1 MKKAL
6 KKLDN
11 KGFTLVELIIV
22 IAIIAV
28 LAAVLAPQYIKY
40 VEKSKVSVDENT
52 VSEVKH
58 NIEVLVADTDIY
70 SDVANGDTVVVSD
83 GATVACAGCAKLQE
97 ELLKVF
103 PNAIDFKSKTHDNQ
117 KCTFTINIDSDN
129 NITVSAGVW
138 AAK

>member
-40 VEKSKVSVDENT
+40 LENSRISVDENAVAEIQHNVEVAIAEET
-52 VSEVKH
+52 VYNALGTTGGTVTVTSGSIAATPDALKTALDSTISTAPTFKSNKH
-58 NIEVLVADTDIY
+58 KAEAADTY
-70 SDVANGDTVVVSD
+70 SIVVAYDT
-83 GATVACAGCAKLQE
+83 AKQTYTVTG
-97 ELLKVF
+97 
-103 PNAIDFKSKTHDNQ
+103 TW
-117 KCTFTINIDSDN
+117 
-129 NITVSAGVW
+129 G
-138 AAK
+138 